1 MKTILTTGLGV
12 GVVSG
17 IAAILLYEVLCHL
30 LGVTFEQLNP
40 TSIMIASIIV
50 NIIGAIIYSSLKK
63 KTSSPRM
70 YYAMITIGV
79 ALFLSWMDWA
89 YPPEPGIADVA
100 NPIHAIVATLS
111 IAWIPIWINKRKIKD
126 SSASL

>member
-1 MKTILTTGLGV
+1 MKTILMTGLGI
-12 GVVSG
+12 GIVSG
-17 IAAILLYEVLCHL
+17 IAAILLYEVLCYL

-40 TSIMIASIIV
+40 VSIMIASVIV
-50 NIIGAIIYSSLKK
+50 NMIGAMIYSSLKK

-89 YPPEPGIADVA
+89 YPPEPGIAGVA
-100 NPIHAIVATLS
+100 NPIHALVASLS
-111 IAWIPIWINKRKIKD
+111 IAWIPVWVNKRTRKP
-126 SSASL
+126 S